1 MSSVLNLPLRSR
13 LILLAVAA
21 ALITGAVTSA
31 AAYFLVRGSE
41 FAAADQRLGAAARL
55 HSAKLRATLDLI
67 RADAASIAAM
77 PAVPGIIRSSTS
89 ADGTDAQERSDFA
102 LWQRRLETIFAAILS
117 TRPAYTQLRYIG
129 IADNWKE
136 LVRVN
141 QGAEGPTAVR
151 GDALQSKAAEP
162 YLQHP
167 DFLAAGRTL
176 FSQVTYNREQGRR
189 DGPPTLRFVQPVFDA
204 QGQLFGVVVI
214 NADFAELLRSAGFDP
229 TEGNRVHVLTDS
241 GDHMSFGADA
251 APATL
256 QFHEDAGWAPSPFAA
271 AVASGAGRTDLA
283 RVAGSAVRSASI
295 VASRAE
301 APLTLNLLVETPL
314 TAIHAAARAA
324 LLRTAVVSAVL
335 VLLVWVVAQNVA
347 ARLPIARLAAA
358 LRDAGSAVGFDLTS
372 LPDDETREVAL
383 AFSRMSNDLLC
394 QTLRAGAVFESV
406 PDGVVTIDA
415 DGRIE
420 SANPAMTQLFGYS
433 EAELIGAPVGML
445 MPDAIAARHP
455 GFVDGATELSGRQVM
470 AANRDIRGRRK
481 DGSLV
486 PLEISVSRFHFGGAN
501 HFVGVLRDITERRE
515 AEAETAA
522 LVAALRRSNEELDK
536 YAFVAS
542 HDLKAPLRVIDNV
555 SSWLEEDL
563 EPVLT
568 DDTRDSL
575 AMLRNRV
582 RRMERLLDDL
592 LIHSRIGRT
601 EERAVRISGTELA
614 ETLRDLVD
622 LPPAMELEISP
633 QFSGIEIPN
642 MPITTILL
650 NLVNNAIK
658 HHDRPDGRIML
669 DVNETVGGYE
679 FTVTDDGPGI
689 PPRYHARIFEMFQTL
704 RPRDEVDGS
713 GLGLA
718 IVRKHAEVAGGRIE
732 VASDG
737 GRGTRFTLFWP
748 HDPAPALPTGR
759 AA

>member
-141 QGAEGPTAVR
+141 QSAEGPTAVR

-256 QFHEDAGWAPSPFAA
+256 QFHEDAGWAP
-271 AVASGAGRTDLA
+271 L
-283 RVAGSAVRSASI
+283 
-295 VASRAE
+295 
-301 APLTLNLLVETPL
+301 
-314 TAIHAAARAA
+314 
-324 LLRTAVVSAVL
+324 
-335 VLLVWVVAQNVA
+335 
-347 ARLPIARLAAA
+347 
-358 LRDAGSAVGFDLTS
+358 
-372 LPDDETREVAL
+372 
-383 AFSRMSNDLLC
+383 
-394 QTLRAGAVFESV
+394 
-406 PDGVVTIDA
+406 
-415 DGRIE
+415 
-420 SANPAMTQLFGYS
+420 
-433 EAELIGAPVGML
+433 
-445 MPDAIAARHP
+445 
-455 GFVDGATELSGRQVM
+455 
-470 AANRDIRGRRK
+470 
-481 DGSLV
+481 
-486 PLEISVSRFHFGGAN
+486 
-501 HFVGVLRDITERRE
+501 
-515 AEAETAA
+515 
-522 LVAALRRSNEELDK
+522 ALRRSRGK
-536 YAFVAS
+536 
-542 HDLKAPLRVIDNV
+542 R
-555 SSWLEEDL
+555 
-563 EPVLT
+563 
-568 DDTRDSL
+568 
-575 AMLRNRV
+575 
-582 RRMERLLDDL
+582 
-592 LIHSRIGRT
+592 
-601 EERAVRISGTELA
+601 
-614 ETLRDLVD
+614 
-622 LPPAMELEISP
+622 
-633 QFSGIEIPN
+633 
-642 MPITTILL
+642 
-650 NLVNNAIK
+650 
-658 HHDRPDGRIML
+658 
-669 DVNETVGGYE
+669 GGP
-679 FTVTDDGPGI
+679 DGPG
-689 PPRYHARIFEMFQTL
+689 ARRGLGGALGQHRRQPGRGAPDPEPSRGDAAQRDPCRGARRIAADRRRL
-704 RPRDEVDGS
+704 GRPRPA
-713 GLGLA
+713 GLG
-718 IVRKHAEVAGGRIE
+718 
-732 VASDG
+732 
-737 GRGTRFTLFWP
+737 
-748 HDPAPALPTGR
+748 GR
-759 AA
+759 AECRGPSADRTARRRAP